1 MYDNIKKSVN
11 NSIEN
16 TPEGNNNDATQV
28 EEENIHSSKID
39 RAFNYLEINN
49 FSEKFVIEEDKKCNI
64 FQDSAG
70 KYDYIICI
78 LLKDD
83 TYHSSELLGKT
94 LDGIYQNFNTL
105 DDLGISSSSILVC
118 VFVNKLTNF
127 SLFKRD
133 EIDNIRIDKKY
144 YFYTSAQ
151 KKGYQSSTI
160 YLFTKPK
167 ELLDIEGLKL
177 YYLYVINSLKMNK
190 KPIISTV
197 MTAGVVPNSISLKKL
212 ILSSYNSVKTHGASV
227 GLIESRGVG
236 LFSMIETYE
245 RTHFNI
251 YNMNFYGMSAVV
263 PVSSLLSTIYI
274 DDNVF
279 SILKNYYTL
288 ANEKQSIDYHD
299 YNLGLH
305 LNQNNININFYSKEI
320 SGYLITNE
328 LELCDYQEIWV
339 NRYSGYYGN
348 IFGLFNEFINTN
360 NFNIFK
366 KIILFFQIIGIL
378 IEFIYPAL
386 SSMVIYSIFYEAFG
400 IYDYRV
406 ATFFTMFYI
415 FMLLASGLCSLVT
428 KKPQEMKMTNF
439 FLYIFMEVYY
449 LFILICSVIAMNN
462 VKRNTTND
470 EYKFNNAA
478 ISCIIV
484 FTFVPYIIPLI
495 LKIELVTPNILNMLT
510 YIGLG
515 APSSTSNFLM
525 AQIWNASDTCGG
537 KKIEERKSMVL
548 FFFFLFNLF
557 FGSLTF
563 FNYTRRKKAESIM
576 GFGIFYLIYNFFKV
590 IAIVGK
596 ILGSSDDANDPNKN
610 SKILAG
616 IKRNLGKGDDNDMG
630 SEEKSLKK
638 SDFENNDDNNDENN
652 DNNNNNNNNN
662 SYNNNYNNNSYNNND
677 DNNNENDNDNDN

>member
-1 MYDNIKKSVN
+1 MYDDIKKSGN

-28 EEENIHSSKID
+28 EEDNIHSSNIG

-49 FSEKFVIEEDKKCNI
+49 FSEKFVFEEEKTSNI
-64 FQDSAG
+64 FQDSVG

-83 TYHSSELLGKT
+83 TYQSSELLGKT
-94 LDGIYQNFNTL
+94 LDAIYQNFNTL

-118 VFVNKLTNF
+118 IFVNKLTNS
-127 SLFKRD
+127 SLFKID
-133 EIDNIRIDKKY
+133 EIDNIRNNKNY

-160 YLFTKPK
+160 YIFTKPK
-167 ELLDIEGLKL
+167 ELLDIESLNL

-197 MTAGVVPNSISLKKL
+197 MTAGVEPNSFSLKKL
-212 ILSSYNSVKTHGASV
+212 ILSSYNSVKVHGASV
-227 GLIESRGVG
+227 GLIESRGDG

-279 SILKNYYTL
+279 SILKSYYSSTHK
-288 ANEKQSIDYHD
+288 NQSIDYHD
-299 YNLGLH
+299 YNLGLT
-305 LNQNNININFYSKEI
+305 LNQKNININFNSKEI

-328 LELCDYQEIWV
+328 LELGDYQEIWV
-339 NRYSGYYGN
+339 NRYSGYFGN
-348 IFGLFNEFINTN
+348 IFELFKELINTN
-360 NFNIFK
+360 NFNLFK

-378 IEFIYPAL
+378 IEFIYPGL
-386 SSMVIYSIFYEAFG
+386 SSMVIYSILYEAFG

-406 ATFFTMFYI
+406 ATFFTMLYI

-462 VKRNTTND
+462 VKRNTSND

-495 LKIELVTPNILNMLT
+495 LKIDLVTPNILNMLT

-525 AQIWNASDTCGG
+525 AQVWNASDTCGG
-537 KKIEERKSMVL
+537 NKIEERKSIVL

-590 IAIVGK
+590 IAIVSK
-596 ILGSSDDANDPNKN
+596 ILVSSDDANDPNKN
-610 SKILAG
+610 SKIIAG
-616 IKRNLGKGDDNDMG
+616 LKRNLGKGDDNDMG

-638 SDFENNDDNNDENN
+638 SDFYNNNDNNDDNNDNN
-652 DNNNNNNNNN
+652 D
-662 SYNNNYNNNSYNNND
+662 NNNSYNNND
-677 DNNNENDNDNDN
+677 GNNNDNDNDNDNEI